1 MTQALFAGLVID
13 ENDHLVETAFVGD
26 EPVYVVNDAGFRRH
40 IPAEQVD
47 RQILGM
53 MKDQI
58 SGHEDQISEQ
68 TSKMLGQEDLFSK
81 AMIDNQIK
89 NIDRQ
94 FEALLKSGIPEAG
107 RAYMGMLG
115 FRVVINFHGEVI
127 RLDQP
132 TIASSEGDE

>member
-1 MTQALFAGLVID
+1 MNQALFAGLVID
-13 ENDHLVETAFVGD
+13 ENDNLVETAFVGD